1 MKFHAVF
8 VKLSGCLFF
17 WRGKRERVKF
27 FHGIG
32 WFFILFFPIWFQGL
46 DDFRMRPQV
55 ILSQNLGFSFPQ
67 GEICFFSL
75 EGFLSFWVKRRFSA
89 FQVVATFSMAS
100 CDLSGCPDEW
110 FANMTYSQDESPE
123 KWSDSSTVGESSPN
137 REGTYDDACYKIT
150 YSLYMY
156 ILFLQLAIY
165 PIILIIL
172 PPIPIACHCFH
183 CFPPRL
189 EVFA

>member
-1 MKFHAVF
+1 MGTFPSSMLVCQRVMIIFMQFSECFFFYLWGNGSKWKRHLILVKIVKFHAVF

-123 KWSDSSTVGESSPN
+123 KWSNSSTVGESSP
-137 REGTYDDACYKIT
+137 K
-150 YSLYMY
+150 
-156 ILFLQLAIY
+156 
-165 PIILIIL
+165 
-172 PPIPIACHCFH
+172 
-183 CFPPRL
+183 
-189 EVFA
+189 